1 MAQKVRWLD
10 GWLLGGEWADRR
22 VINQNADEL
31 TYVEGGMTQLGAIVQ
46 RQGQEIL
53 WLRAVVA
60 GLVEVLH
67 ARSPFDS
74 AELEGAVQSAWKE
87 LTAPPPPPSPPAP
100 TMTDPYRGMPVA
112 PTASPE
118 RLVLCPQCGR
128 HVPASKTNITEHGE
142 VCDACS

>member
-1 MAQKVRWLD
+1 MAQRVRWLD
-10 GWLLGGEWADRR
+10 GWLLGSEWADRR

-31 TYVEGGMTQLGAIVQ
+31 TYVEGSMTQLGAIVQ

-74 AELEGAVQSAWKE
+74 AELEGAVQAAWKE
-87 LTAPPPPPSPPAP
+87 LTAPPAPAP
-100 TMTDPYRGMPVA
+100 TMTDPYRGRPA
-112 PTASPE
+112 EPTAPPE